1 MEGAMKAKDVM
12 TRNVASVGGDAT
24 ILQAA
29 RLMLQQR
36 ISGLPVVNAGGE
48 LVGIITEGDFLRRME
63 IGTERRRSRWLDL
76 LFGPGKLAGE
86 YTHAHGRKV
95 AEVMA
100 TELHTIGEETP
111 LNEIVAQMERHRI
124 KRLPVLRGKKLVG
137 IVTRANLMHA
147 LATLAR
153 VAPVP
158 AKDDAAI
165 RERLLAELNTEQWAP
180 IALINVVVHN
190 GVVELWGTI
199 LDGRQRGA
207 LKVVAENIPGVK
219 AVHDHLVW
227 IDPMSG
233 LVMDEKGSVTA
244 Q

>member
-1 MEGAMKAKDVM
+1 MKAKDVM
-12 TRNVASVGGDAT
+12 TRSIVSIDQDAT

-29 RLMLQQR
+29 RLMLQRR
-36 ISGLPVVNAGGE
+36 ISGLPVVNASGD
-48 LVGIITEGDFLRRME
+48 LVGIVTEGDFLRRME
-63 IGTERRRSRWLDL
+63 IGTERSRPRWLEL
-76 LFGPGKLAGE
+76 LFGPGKLASE
-86 YTHAHGRKV
+86 YMHSHGRRV
-95 AEVMA
+95 EEVMA
-100 TELHTIGEETP
+100 IDLHTIGEETP
-111 LNEIVAQMERHRI
+111 LNEIVGLMERHRV

-147 LATLAR
+147 LSSLAR

-165 RERLLAELNTEQWAP
+165 RERLLAELNSEQWAP
-180 IALINVVVHN
+180 VALIDVLVQN

-227 IDPMSG
+227 IEPMSG
-233 LVMDEKGSVTA
+233 MVMDEKGVVA
-244 Q
+244 AE